1 MMSLRRLPAL
11 WVLGALACGGD
22 PPPKTDTVV
31 IYENDINA
39 RDTVPTPPPSRLGRM
54 QLFSEPVGGT
64 CSSKTLRGLSD
75 IAREISYTADSPRRA
90 IVLSIGQ
97 PPRVFEPL
105 SLQIVATDADGRNR
119 VQEVLYVGFSADGQ
133 VTVGT
138 RQFASTGTENISER
152 QPLST
157 DERSNAI
164 KFAQRI
170 LEMCSGGR

>member
-1 MMSLRRLPAL
+1 
-11 WVLGALACGGD
+11 
-22 PPPKTDTVV
+22 V

-39 RDTVPTPPPSRLGRM
+39 RDTVPTPPPSRIGRM
-54 QLFSEPVGGT
+54 QLFSEPTGGT
-64 CSSKTLRGLSD
+64 CSIKTLRGLSD

-97 PPRVFEPL
+97 PPRAFEPL
-105 SLQIVATDADGRNR
+105 SLQIVATDADGQNR
-119 VQEVLYVGFSADGQ
+119 VQEVVFVGFSADGQ